1 MMFSAPIQ
9 LITYFIAA
17 AVCVGN
23 TSTTQLVDVVECNP
37 SFHVEQSVCRFMC
50 REPGST
56 VDEIKLE
63 RNIVC
68 TSLELVN
75 IKEVNNVVLVY
86 NENIESVTAP
96 GLEYISVLRLY
107 FDRRLQKIPI
117 LDFIDIERLPQSI
130 SIDGSYVI
138 VCINSLP
145 YELNPGPAGILSLD
159 NWRSWEGNPCSTRK
173 ATESP
178 SSAPTVSPTDV
189 PMVSHT
195 STPTSSPTTT
205 PTGSPTTRPAR
216 SPSISPTAT
225 LTGAPTSSP
234 TSTEEHIAALIAN
247 NKELRKQMKRITKK
261 KEKMVLDR
269 LGKIELNKKRINEL
283 KN

>member
-1 MMFSAPIQ
+1 
-9 LITYFIAA
+9 
-17 AVCVGN
+17 
-23 TSTTQLVDVVECNP
+23 
-37 SFHVEQSVCRFMC
+37 
-50 REPGST
+50 

-75 IKEVNNVVLVY
+75 IKEVNNVVLFG
-86 NENIESVTAP
+86 NENLESVTAP
-96 GLEYISVLRLY
+96 GLEYIDAFSY
-107 FDRRLQKIPI
+107 FTTSFRERRI
-117 LDFIDIERLPQSI
+117 LDFIDIERLPHSI
-130 SIDGSYVI
+130 RISDGNI
-138 VCINSLP
+138 NVCINSLP
-145 YELNPGPAGILSLD
+145 YDLKTSDGLQLMPS
-159 NWRSWEGNPCSTRK
+159 RREGNPCSTRK

-178 SSAPTVSPTDV
+178 TSAPTVSRTDNPT
-189 PMVSHT
+189 VSHT